1 MKKLVSILIAMIIIA
16 TIAIIPA
23 SAKLADGIVDENGE
37 AIITLDNTKIKFV
50 AGGNKD
56 LEGCK
61 VVIET
66 IYRDENPDA
75 YDKIQNTLDEHI
87 GRALYFI
94 KIGVYT
100 EDGRELQLKEPFSIE
115 IPLEED
121 VDFVSSE
128 VDVVIPYEKI
138 TNEEGVQCVR
148 LGLRDTAP
156 IAVVS
161 QVEKMEKPPVTGT
174 GTAIN
179 KAPTN
184 TWLYV
189 AIAELVVIIALVV
202 AFVVKT
208 RKPNTKS
215 E

>member
-66 IYRDENPDA
+66 IYRDENPAA

-87 GRALYFI
+87 GKALYFI

-115 IPLEED
+115 IPLEDD
-121 VDFVSSE
+121 VDFASSE
-128 VDVVIPYEKI
+128 ADVVIPCEKI

-161 QVEKMEKPPVTGT
+161 NVEPMEKPDVA

-208 RKPNTKS
+208 RKPNTNA